1 MKFAIL
7 PCNGLDKAVG
17 PLSREMALSM
27 VADNGGELVCPVL
40 LGNSPDRYA
49 KVIDSLPLLVIDGC
63 ATQCA
68 TKLAN
73 RLSRKIS
80 RKVQV
85 AEEFKKAGVTV
96 GKSLIAGSA
105 ELEFVHAMAGD
116 LLRDFELFDARTT
129 EREPAKFAPPEDF
142 IEVVYDKFVFKVP
155 ASGYYFNENDLWV
168 QMSGNRARIGVT
180 DFAQQNLTDIT
191 FFGPPKIGAAVEQFG
206 EAGYIESA
214 KATLDLISPVTGRV
228 MAVNQPLVDAPESIN
243 QDPYGK
249 GWAVELEVKDF
260 AADLE
265 LLIDGPAYAE
275 IIQKKA
281 HESP

>member
-1 MKFAIL
+1 MKYALL

-17 PLSREMALSM
+17 PLSREMALCIAAES
-27 VADNGGELVCPVL
+27 GGELVCPVL

-49 KVIDSLPLLVIDGC
+49 KTLDSLPLLVIDGC

-73 RLSRKIS
+73 RLGRKIG

-85 AEEFKKAGVTV
+85 AEEFKKAGMTV
-96 GKSLIAGSA
+96 GKSLSAGPIELDYVRSLAAALLQDSA
-105 ELEFVHAMAGD
+105 LPDAPAMEETA
-116 LLRDFELFDARTT
+116 E
-129 EREPAKFAPPEDF
+129 FAPPQDF
-142 IEVVYDKFVFKVP
+142 IEVAYDKFVFKVP
-155 ASGYYFNENDLWV
+155 ASGFYFNENDVWV
-168 QMSGNRARIGVT
+168 QTSGNRARIGVT

-191 FFGPPKIGAAVEQFG
+191 FFGPPKIGTEVEQFG
-206 EAGYIESA
+206 EAGYVESA
-214 KATLDLISPVTGRV
+214 KATFDLVSPVSGRV
-228 MAVNQPLVDAPESIN
+228 VAVNNPLTDTPEWIN

-249 GWAVELEVKDF
+249 GWAVELEIKDLS
-260 AADLE
+260 ADLE

-281 HESP
+281 KESP